1 MIRLY
6 SIVVISFLFYSC
18 DRGTIRFDSLTEEE
32 KRLPENALASM
43 HVAEGLEVELFASE
57 PMVTNPT
64 NISVDSKGRVW
75 VCEAYNYDVSPE
87 QADKKG
93 DRIVVL
99 EDSDHDGKADKRTV
113 FYQGT
118 DITTPLGIMVVGNKV
133 YVTRSPNLFVFTD
146 TNGDL
151 VADTKDSLFTNMGRK
166 GDHSA
171 HSMFPGPDGKFYFS
185 TGNFAGEIKDRNGN
199 PIVDRGGVAVNQK
212 GQPYLGGMVLRCDA
226 DGKSL

>member
-1 MIRLY
+1 MIRLF
-6 SIVVISFLFYSC
+6 VVTVAFLLYGCNS
-18 DRGTIRFDSLTEEE
+18 GPVRFDSLTEDQ
-32 KRLPENALASM
+32 KRLPENALAAM
-43 HVAEGLEVELFASE
+43 HVADGLEVELFASE

-75 VCEAYNYDVSPE
+75 ICEAYNYDVSPE
-87 QADKKG
+87 MEDKKG
-93 DRIVVL
+93 DRIIVL
-99 EDSDHDGKADKRTV
+99 EDTDRDGKADKRTV
-113 FYQGT
+113 FYQGK

-185 TGNFAGEIKDRNGN
+185 TGNYAGEIKDRNGN
-199 PIVDRGGVAVNQK
+199 PITDRAGVR
-212 GQPYLGGMVLRCDA
+212 GQSERPTVSGWNGIAL
-226 DGKSL
+226 